1 MTSPIL
7 ADLTQYRVEIEA
19 FLAWFPTKSVSRLDQ
34 PRMRNATFSHSSAD
48 ALFWVGGVGQSVKE
62 TRVLGWPTSSE
73 DALDL
78 GYEGATGFLTLSLN
92 QQLTFELK
100 VLLQV
105 GAAHASKRLVL
116 EEDKIT
122 PFMVNVAA
130 SEDDDTL
137 KFTAATLHGVVT
149 AGPRPLVRMV
159 GGLRQSSD
167 VYKAD

>member
-7 ADLTQYRVEIEA
+7 ADLTQYRVEIDA
-19 FLAWFPTKSVSRLDQ
+19 FLAWFPTKSVSLLDQ
-34 PRMRNATFSHSSAD
+34 PRMRNATFSHSTAD
-48 ALFWVGGVGQSVKE
+48 APFWVGGVGQPVKE

-78 GYEGATGFLTLSLN
+78 GYEGAIGFLKLSLN
-92 QQLTFELK
+92 EQLTFELE

-105 GAAHASKRLVL
+105 GAARASKRLVL
-116 EEDKIT
+116 EADKIT

-130 SEDDDTL
+130 AEGDDTL

-149 AGPRPLVRMV
+149 AGPRPLATMMAVIKRR
-159 GGLRQSSD
+159 L
-167 VYKAD
+167 